1 MRGRRTTWK
10 RSELG
15 RTGGGCGRP
24 NSSRFGYT
32 SNIAP
37 TQPSKLSVTAE
48 LLSSSIIFHPNSNRE
63 PAFVGSPQSGII
75 TRVVAGSGC
84 LAVLLIHGSAI
95 KSHSNC
101 QKQKDLDISNRR

>member
-37 TQPSKLSVTAE
+37 TQPSKLPGTAE
-48 LLSSSIIFHPNSNRE
+48 LFVVFDYFSPELKSRVR
-63 PAFVGSPQSGII
+63 FVGPPKSGIM
-75 TRVVAGSGC
+75 VVVVVGT
-84 LAVLLIHGSAI
+84 VLLIHGSAI

-101 QKQKDLDISNRR
+101 QKQ